1 MEKEDKLQIKQK
13 KETAVGFPS
22 IITTGYHIWKET
34 YVGRGLKTL
43 FKVNQVNGYDC
54 PSCAW
59 PDPDADKRSSIAE
72 YCENGAKA
80 IAWEATKNKV
90 TPEFFKKHTITEL
103 LGESDYW
110 LEKQGR
116 ITHPV
121 IIEEGSSNYKK
132 ISWSKA
138 FILIAEKLNNLNSPN
153 EASFY
158 TSGRASNEAAFMYQ
172 CFVRSFGTNNLPDCS
187 NMCHEASGK
196 ALTQTTGIGKASVT
210 LNDLEETELLIII
223 GQNPGTNA
231 PRMMS
236 SLQKLKKNG
245 GEIIAVNPL
254 PEAGFMQFRH
264 PQRPWEWVGKPTKL
278 QDLYLQVKI
287 NGDIAFLKAVIKI
300 LHEEDKLM
308 DSSIFDHEFIESK
321 TSGYKDLVTAIDQ
334 EDLDE
339 LIYQSGIPTKKVH
352 KAAKMIRDKKKIII
366 AWAMG
371 VTQHRNGEDTIREI
385 VNLLLLK
392 GSISKPGAGTLPV
405 RGHSNVQ
412 GDRTMGIWEKA
423 PDAFLD
429 RLGNAFKFEPPREH
443 GYGAVDA
450 VNALA
455 EGKTK
460 VFFALGGNF
469 LMAVPDTKLVSKG
482 MKQCDLTVHVSTKL
496 NRSHLVHGKTALILP
511 CLGRTEI
518 DKSSKGPQFVT
529 TEDTAGRVRMSMGD
543 LEPISEH
550 LKSEVAIICKLAS
563 ETLREK
569 SMVDWTS
576 YAKDYDKIR
585 YKIEEVVNGFDDFNE
600 KVRAVGGFYLPNG
613 ARSGNFNT
621 KNGKAQLTVN
631 PLPDN
636 TIADN
641 HFILMTIRSHDQFN
655 TTVYDLNDRYRGI
668 HHGRKIIM
676 MHKSDI
682 KALGLKE
689 KDAVNITSHFKG
701 ETRSI
706 QNFKV
711 VPYEIAEGC
720 VAMYFPEGNA
730 LISIDNKSSE
740 GNCPASKFVEVSIEK
755 SLKND

>member
-1 MEKEDKLQIKQK
+1 MKKKQNLKIKEKEEI
-13 KETAVGFPS
+13 AVGFPS
-22 IITTGYHIWKET
+22 ITSTAYYIWQET
-34 YVGRGLKTL
+34 YIGRGIKTL
-43 FKVNQVNGYDC
+43 LKLNQVKGYDC

-59 PDPDADKRSSIAE
+59 PDPDADKRSSIGE

-90 TPEFFKKHTITEL
+90 TPDFFKQHTIEQL
-103 LGESDYW
+103 LNESDYW

-121 IIEEGSSNYKK
+121 IIEEGASNYKK
-132 ISWSKA
+132 ISWKEA
-138 FILIAEKLNNLNSPN
+138 FRLIANKLNSLENPD

-172 CFVRSFGTNNLPDCS
+172 TFVRVFGTNNLPDCS

-196 ALTQTTGIGKASVT
+196 ALTETTGIGKASVT
-210 LNDLEETELLIII
+210 LNDIEEAELLMII

-231 PRMMS
+231 PRMLS

-254 PEAGFMQFRH
+254 PEAGFMKFRH
-264 PQRPWEWVGKPTKL
+264 PQRPWEWVGEPTKL

-287 NGDIAFLKAVIKI
+287 NGDIALLKAIIKI
-300 LHEEDKLM
+300 LHEEDKLL
-308 DSSIFDHEFIESK
+308 SGTIFDHEFINKK
-321 TSGYKDLVTAIDQ
+321 TTGYKQLVASIEK

-339 LIYQSGIPTKKVH
+339 LIYASGVPTKKVH

-371 VTQHRNGEDTIREI
+371 VTQHRNGENTIREI

-429 RLGNAFKFEPPREH
+429 RLGRAFDFEPPREH
-443 GYGAVDA
+443 GYNAVDT
-450 VNALA
+450 VKALV

-469 LMAVPDTKLVSKG
+469 LMAAPDTNLISEG
-482 MKQCDLTVHVSTKL
+482 MRKCDLTVHISTKL

-518 DKSSKGPQFVT
+518 DNSSRGPQFVT

-543 LEPISEH
+543 LEPISKN
-550 LKSEVAIICKLAS
+550 LKSEVAIICELAS

-569 SMVDWTS
+569 SMVDWIS
-576 YAKDYDKIR
+576 FSKNYDKIR
-585 YKIEEVVNGFDDFNE
+585 NKIEEVVTGFNDFND
-600 KVRAVGGFYLPNG
+600 KIRIAGGFYLPNG
-613 ARSGNFNT
+613 ARSGDFNT
-621 KNGKAQLTVN
+621 KNGKAHLTVN
-631 PLPDN
+631 PLPN
-636 TIADN
+636 NRIADN
-641 HFILMTIRSHDQFN
+641 HYILMTIRSHDQFN
-655 TTVYDLNDRYRGI
+655 TTIYDLNDRYRGI
-668 HHGRKIIM
+668 YHGRDIIM
-676 MHKSDI
+676 MHKSDM
-682 KALGLKE
+682 KFLGLKE
-689 KDAVNITSHFKG
+689 KDEVNITSHFNDEK
-701 ETRSI
+701 RSI
-706 QNFKV
+706 KNFKV

-720 VAMYFPEGNA
+720 VAMYFPEGNS
-730 LISIDNKSSE
+730 LISIDNKSDESK
-740 GNCPASKFVEVSIEK
+740 CPASKFVEVSIEK
-755 SLKND
+755 VVN